1 MSGYTLLGLVHV
13 SGLVR
18 SKGGLPPKKNSFI
31 TPTIF
36 ATIISLFSP

>member
-18 SKGGLPPKKNSFI
+18 SKGGLPPKKTF
-31 TPTIF
+31 
-36 ATIISLFSP
+36 L